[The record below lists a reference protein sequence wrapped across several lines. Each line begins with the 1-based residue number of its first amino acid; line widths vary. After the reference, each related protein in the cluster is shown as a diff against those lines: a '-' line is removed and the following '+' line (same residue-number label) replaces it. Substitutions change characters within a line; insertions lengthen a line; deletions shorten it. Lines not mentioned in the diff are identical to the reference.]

1 MRSRLSNMLGAWVSR
16 RLSRSWQAAGN
27 VDVAPTPVVVD
38 KIKGDDEQRARD
50 LRSAAIYVRQM
61 RPLAGT
67 PGEAYLRIERKID
80 TAVISDVM
88 NSTAAI
94 GWHDEVFFRQENHR
108 LDGRRI
114 GAIIAVMT
122 DALTGAPTGAIS
134 RTYIHEGQKIGKAK
148 GLAGSGVVLLTPDE
162 DVLGGLH
169 IAEGLE
175 TGLDRMAKGARP
187 MWSTGS
193 TSIMAK
199 LAVVAGIEAIAIFAD
214 HDQNCAGEKA
224 AREAEA
230 RWLAAGR
237 EALVVMPDELG
248 DFNDITMRG
257 AL

>member
-1 MRSRLSNMLGAWVSR
+1 MLGAWVSR

-61 RPLAGT
+61 GPLAGT

-187 MWSTGS
+187 MWSTARPASWRNWPSSPASRQSRFSPTMTRIAPVRRLLARRRLDGWRPGARLWWSCRMSWAIS
-193 TSIMAK
+193 TTSPC
-199 LAVVAGIEAIAIFAD
+199 G
-214 HDQNCAGEKA
+214 
-224 AREAEA
+224 ARCE
-230 RWLAAGR
+230 
-237 EALVVMPDELG
+237 PEL
-248 DFNDITMRG
+248 
-257 AL
+257 